1 MIFLHIDNYLMGGCT
16 SAPISITDKQIRENF
31 GPPEPKIS
39 VPENKSQKV
48 IEECLDKDD
57 LQTTT
62 ASISSQ
68 EETVN
73 EPEIIHQRKPSYGVI
88 RSNSVRVINPP
99 EPDEDIHL
107 SWGKRRNSEKEK
119 YQFVKY
125 KTEQAKIELQKRLS
139 LRTVVRS
146 KCPTC
151 GDLGP
156 ETSNQ
161 YYTFY
166 LIVPSIITKTKC
178 RRCNVPFSFEY
189 VGHVKSINDTIN
201 LILDEEL

>member
-1 MIFLHIDNYLMGGCT
+1 MGGCT
-16 SAPISITDKQIRENF
+16 SVPISITDKQIHETF
-31 GPPEPKIS
+31 GPPNPKIS
-39 VPENKSQKV
+39 VPETIVRNKSQKV
-48 IEECLDKDD
+48 IEECLDKGD

-68 EETVN
+68 EETIN
-73 EPEIIHQRKPSYGVI
+73 EPEIIHQLQSSYGVI
-88 RSNSVRVINPP
+88 RSDSMRVINQP
-99 EPDEDIHL
+99 EPDKDIHI

-119 YQFVKY
+119 SQFVKY
-125 KTEQAKIELQKRLS
+125 KTDQAKVELQKRLS
-139 LRTVVRS
+139 LRTAVHS

-161 YYTFY
+161 YYAFY
-166 LIVPSIITKTKC
+166 LVVPSIVTKTKC

-189 VGHVKSINDTIN
+189 VGLVKSTAEALNM
-201 LILDEEL
+201 ILDEEL